1 MVEKDE
7 FEGIERQK
15 AGENGEVVI
24 VRQIWSRI
32 IRDKVWWPAL
42 TIEGMWSV
50 G

>member
-15 AGENGEVVI
+15 AGENGGEVVAI

-32 IRDKVWWPAL
+32 IRD
-42 TIEGMWSV
+42 
-50 G
+50 